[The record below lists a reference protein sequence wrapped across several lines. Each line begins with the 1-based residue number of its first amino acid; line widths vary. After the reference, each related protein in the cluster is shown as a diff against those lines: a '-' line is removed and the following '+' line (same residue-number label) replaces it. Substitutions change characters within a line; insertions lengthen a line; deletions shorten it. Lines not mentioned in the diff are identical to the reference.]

1 MSLPPEREKDREGEI
16 LRVIYSVSVNK
27 RFGYVVGRKSGRS
40 ASFGEERAVARK
52 SGLPY
57 LIPKRKTIN

>member
-1 MSLPPEREKDREGEI
+1 MSLPPEREKDRERE
-16 LRVIYSVSVNK
+16 RERFSVSVNK